1 MKPVG
6 KAQGKG
12 IFLFNKLQQVSQ
24 WKSDFRWKPDNP
36 GAEPYVVQRYIP
48 NPLLVGGKKFDLR
61 IYVLCTAYMPL
72 TMYLYRTGFARFTHA
87 RYSEDDI
94 NKTYVH
100 LTNVAIQKTAENYDE
115 KIGGKW
121 DLRKLKLYL
130 ITRYGQ
136 ESV

>member
-100 LTNVAIQKTAENYDE
+100 LTNVAIQKTAE
-115 KIGGKW
+115 K
-121 DLRKLKLYL
+121 
-130 ITRYGQ
+130 
-136 ESV
+136 S